1 MKKYILLIAT
11 IATLSLMSCT
21 NQDYKAKGEQMAKHL
36 DELCE
41 KQDSAAVLIYEDS
54 IQAIEDEVV
63 ATGDSAAIA
72 AFRAALKDSR
82 DRNAPYIASLKVQ
95 GGQDKKEAIEDV
107 MKDALEGDVSV
118 DAVAK
123 SVDKVLE
130 GKKK

>member
-72 AFRAALKDSR
+72 AFRDALKESR
-82 DRNAPYIASLKVQ
+82 ERNAPYITSLKVQ

-107 MKDALEGDVSV
+107 MKDALEGGVGI
-118 DAVAK
+118 DAVTK

>member
-72 AFRAALKDSR
+72 AFRAALKESR
-82 DRNAPYIASLKVQ
+82 ERNAPYITSLKVQ

>member
-72 AFRAALKDSR
+72 AFHAALKESR
-82 DRNAPYIASLKVQ
+82 ERNAPYITSLKVQ

-107 MKDALEGDVSV
+107 MKDALEGGVGI
-118 DAVAK
+118 DAVTK

>member
-72 AFRAALKDSR
+72 AFRDALKESR
-82 DRNAPYIASLKVQ
+82 ERNAPYITSLKVQ

>member
-72 AFRAALKDSR
+72 AFRAQG
-82 DRNAPYIASLKVQ
+82 IA
-95 GGQDKKEAIEDV
+95 
-107 MKDALEGDVSV
+107 
-118 DAVAK
+118 
-123 SVDKVLE
+123 
-130 GKKK
+130 